1 MNKKQIVI
9 NIVVN
14 TLSFAVGLAI
24 SFFLSPYII
33 EHLGVESYGFFQTA
47 NTFFSYATIATIA
60 VNSMAG
66 RFISVAY
73 HRGDKLKAEQYFNTV
88 YLANIVLT
96 SILFIISVFVVIFLD
111 RIINIPVDIMRD
123 VKIMFLLIFI
133 SSLFVVLVTAHSN
146 SMFVKNRV
154 DIKAYISIFK
164 VMLRGALL
172 LILFA
177 LFKPSLI
184 IIGVTSFAMMMTEG
198 LAYVWVK
205 KRIMP
210 EIKVNIRL
218 FNGALLKELLS
229 SGKWNVLN
237 NINGLLTLG
246 LDLIFANIFL
256 GPVAAGV
263 LAIARTFP
271 NYTVQMFDIFK
282 RSYLPSITKGYAED
296 EESLFRNFNASFIP
310 VTMAGS
316 IIIGGILCFGDIFY
330 GLWIPSQDAKFLQLL
345 TVLIIMVEFSFYS
358 VRTINGLF
366 QIKKRLKRF
375 SISTFGMAALSV
387 AVVIGI
393 LKLTDDAN
401 IGLMAIAG
409 VTSVLTN
416 ILNLVYIYPL
426 AAKVI
431 GKKWTAFFPPVLKG
445 YACLAVITLL
455 GLGVRQ
461 AWEING
467 WGRLILSTFAVA
479 VLGFT
484 VNFFI
489 LLNKEK
495 RYSLWI
501 SLRGYVKGII
511 KR

>member
-33 EHLGVESYGFFQTA
+33 EHLGVDSYGFFQTA

-123 VKIMFLLIFI
+123 VKIMFLLIFV

-184 IIGVTSFAMMMTEG
+184 IIGVTSFAMMMAEG
-198 LAYVWVK
+198 LSYIWVK

-210 EIKVNIRL
+210 EIKVDIRL
-218 FNGALLKELLS
+218 YNGALLKELLR

-296 EESLFRNFNASFIP
+296 KDSLFKNFNASFIP

-345 TVLIIMVEFSFYS
+345 TTLIIMVEFSFYS

-387 AVVIGI
+387 VIVIGV
-393 LKLTDDAN
+393 LKWTDDVN

-445 YACLAVITLL
+445 YACLVVITAI
-455 GLGVRQ
+455 GLGFRQ
-461 AWEING
+461 LWRIDS
-467 WGRLILSTFAVA
+467 WGRLALSALIVALIGFAI
-479 VLGFT
+479 
-484 VNFFI
+484 NFFI
-489 LLNKEK
+489 LLSKE
-495 RYSLWI
+495 RRHNLWV
-501 SLRGYVKGII
+501 SLRGYIAGKVNH
-511 KR
+511 

>member
-14 TLSFAVGLAI
+14 VLSFAIGLSI

-33 EHLGVESYGFFQTA
+33 ENLGVDAYGFFQTA
-47 NTFFSYATIATIA
+47 NIFFSYATILTIA
-60 VNSMAG
+60 INSMAG

-88 YLANIVLT
+88 YLANIVLV
-96 SILFIISVFVVIFLD
+96 SALFIVSIFVVVFLD
-111 RIINIPVDIMRD
+111 RIIQIPSDMVRD
-123 VKIMFLLIFI
+123 VKILFLLIFI
-133 SSLFVVLVTAHSN
+133 SSLFVVMMSAHKN

-154 DIKAYISIFK
+154 DISAYISIFK

-177 LFKPSLI
+177 LFRPSLI

-198 LAYVWVK
+198 LAYALT
-205 KRIMP
+205 KRKIMP
-210 EIKVNIRL
+210 EIRVDIRL
-218 FNGALLKELLS
+218 FKWEMLKDLVG

-246 LDLIFANIFL
+246 LDLLFANIFL

-263 LAIARTFP
+263 LAVARTFP

-296 EESLFRNFNASFIP
+296 EKSLLKNFLASFIP
-310 VTMAGS
+310 ITMAGS
-316 IIIGGILCFGDIFY
+316 IIIGGILSFGDIFY

-345 TVLIIMVEFSFYS
+345 TTLIVMVEFSFYS
-358 VRTINGLF
+358 VRTLPGLF

-375 SISTFGMAALSV
+375 SVSTFGMAILSV
-387 AVVIGI
+387 AIVIAV
-393 LKLTDDAN
+393 LRTTQNTDL
-401 IGLMAIAG
+401 GLIAIAG

-416 ILNLVYIYPL
+416 LLNLFYIYPL

-431 GKKWTAFFPPVLKG
+431 GEKWTAFFPPVLKG
-445 YACLAVITLL
+445 YACLAVVTVL
-455 GLGVRQ
+455 GYGLRQ
-461 AWEING
+461 IWAIDS
-467 WGRLILSTFAVA
+467 WGRLALSAIFVA
-479 VLGFT
+479 LIGFGI
-484 VNFFI
+484 NLFI
-489 LLNKEK
+489 LLNKDK
-495 RYSLWI
+495 RQNLWI
-501 SLRGYVKGII
+501 SLNGYI
-511 KR
+511 KTKFAK